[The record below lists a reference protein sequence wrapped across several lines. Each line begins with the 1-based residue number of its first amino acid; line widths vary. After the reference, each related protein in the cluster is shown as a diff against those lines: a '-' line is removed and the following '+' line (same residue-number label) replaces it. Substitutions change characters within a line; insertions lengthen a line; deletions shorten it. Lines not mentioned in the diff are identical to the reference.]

1 MLWFVT
7 CSLHSIEVLFC
18 PPPSPV
24 PSTAMPGCFDSSMCR
39 TWVIEEEEDE
49 DDFHLIDDDEYLE
62 AVQLLEL
69 ENAGSSRHIRHSD
82 APPK

>member
-1 MLWFVT
+1 M
-7 CSLHSIEVLFC
+7 H
-18 PPPSPV
+18 
-24 PSTAMPGCFDSSMCR
+24 
-39 TWVIEEEEDE
+39 EEEDE